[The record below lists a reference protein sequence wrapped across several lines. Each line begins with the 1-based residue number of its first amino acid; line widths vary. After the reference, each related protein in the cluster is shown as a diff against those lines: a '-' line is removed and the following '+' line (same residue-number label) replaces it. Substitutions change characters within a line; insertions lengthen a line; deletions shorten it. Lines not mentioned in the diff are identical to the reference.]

1 MIARAIA
8 SRRFVGAVAV
18 ATLAVIAC
26 GSSEPTV
33 DRTPGLAPS
42 STCFEL
48 RVIGGDRTL
57 RELAEHA
64 GPSARPFVVGSVRD
78 LIDGA
83 IALPGPVRD
92 GTACTVCGLTL
103 REFRASGRL
112 GCPACYGAFDQ
123 PLRDLLKRVHG
134 DHTHAG
140 RRYEPPLPEGAQR
153 QNSLLELRA
162 ALKRAIDAEQFEQA
176 ASLRD
181 QIRGLE

>member
-1 MIARAIA
+1 MLCDNCKDRDAVVHLTSIVDNAVTQVHLCERCAA
-8 SRRFVGAVAV
+8 EKGVETTVALPTTPLGA
-18 ATLAVIAC
+18 
-26 GSSEPTV
+26 
-33 DRTPGLAPS
+33 
-42 STCFEL
+42 
-48 RVIGGDRTL
+48 
-57 RELAEHA
+57 
-64 GPSARPFVVGSVRD
+64 
-78 LIDGA
+78 LIKA
-83 IALPGPVRD
+83 AQQQLPGPVRD

-162 ALKRAIDAEQFEQA
+162 ALKRAIDAEQIEQA

>member
-1 MIARAIA
+1 MLCDNCKDRDAVVHLTSIVDNAVTQVHLCERCAA
-8 SRRFVGAVAV
+8 EKGVETTVALPTTPLGA
-18 ATLAVIAC
+18 
-26 GSSEPTV
+26 
-33 DRTPGLAPS
+33 
-42 STCFEL
+42 
-48 RVIGGDRTL
+48 
-57 RELAEHA
+57 
-64 GPSARPFVVGSVRD
+64 
-78 LIDGA
+78 LIKA
-83 IALPGPVRD
+83 AQQQLPGPVRD

>member
-1 MIARAIA
+1 MVHLTSIVDNAVTQVHLCERCAA
-8 SRRFVGAVAV
+8 EKGVETTVALPTTPLGA
-18 ATLAVIAC
+18 
-26 GSSEPTV
+26 
-33 DRTPGLAPS
+33 
-42 STCFEL
+42 
-48 RVIGGDRTL
+48 
-57 RELAEHA
+57 
-64 GPSARPFVVGSVRD
+64 
-78 LIDGA
+78 LIKA
-83 IALPGPVRD
+83 AQQQLPGPVRD